1 MHWTSS
7 AEQHVMA
14 VIPAAELRCN
24 PSGVGDSPPTHHTP
38 RQRIASILLSGEQ
51 RRFDSNSNQY
61 KPRSDDTEAS
71 AAGRSGRACVAQ
83 SDGRR
88 RGGERVQRPVGA
100 LARVCV
106 SGPQN
111 RKRSQEGIN
120 PPSELSRSLSRHNHG
135 AAGGGHPIIEL
146 PCILYQTPRTLIR
159 ERFFTGGVAGFCGS
173 LQLAAGCGGLKS

>member
-1 MHWTSS
+1 M
-7 AEQHVMA
+7 
-14 VIPAAELRCN
+14 LRVE
-24 PSGVGDSPPTHHTP
+24 VGA
-38 RQRIASILLSGEQ
+38 RALR
-51 RRFDSNSNQY
+51 NQ
-61 KPRSDDTEAS
+61 T
-71 AAGRSGRACVAQ
+71 
-83 SDGRR
+83 
-88 RGGERVQRPVGA
+88 GGGGGRVQRPVGA

-159 ERFFTGGVAGFCGS
+159 ERFFTGMGPVTLYNYSSHAAR
-173 LQLAAGCGGLKS
+173 AAGAPLEAHPAPNRAGRPCRALLRARCLSLGLLGAWCLVLVGAWRCLVLCAWSLALGALC

>member
-1 MHWTSS
+1 MPGKG
-7 AEQHVMA
+7 A
-14 VIPAAELRCN
+14 VVSKVGLHRTRTRTNTN
-24 PSGVGDSPPTHHTP
+24 P
-38 RQRIASILLSGEQ
+38 
-51 RRFDSNSNQY
+51 
-61 KPRSDDTEAS
+61 DDTEAN

-83 SDGRR
+83 SDGR

-173 LQLAAGCGGLKS
+173 LQLSESLCSVPRRTWPTPVTIQEP

>member
-1 MHWTSS
+1 MHSICG
-7 AEQHVMA
+7 A
-14 VIPAAELRCN
+14 N
-24 PSGVGDSPPTHHTP
+24 PS
-38 RQRIASILLSGEQ
+38 ALSGRQTGELELELIQ
-51 RRFDSNSNQY
+51 TQMTQKPMLRVEVGARALRNQ
-61 KPRSDDTEAS
+61 T
-71 AAGRSGRACVAQ
+71 GG
-83 SDGRR
+83 G
-88 RGGERVQRPVGA
+88 GGERVQRPVGA

-173 LQLAAGCGGLKS
+173 LQLSESLCSVSRRTWPTPVIIQEP

>member
-1 MHWTSS
+1 M
-7 AEQHVMA
+7 
-14 VIPAAELRCN
+14 
-24 PSGVGDSPPTHHTP
+24 
-38 RQRIASILLSGEQ
+38 
-51 RRFDSNSNQY
+51 
-61 KPRSDDTEAS
+61 
-71 AAGRSGRACVAQ
+71 
-83 SDGRR
+83 
-88 RGGERVQRPVGA
+88 GA

-135 AAGGGHPIIEL
+135 AAGGDPIIEL

-173 LQLAAGCGGLKS
+173 LQLSESLCSVPRRTWPTPVIIQEPKSNSFRSSAVRREHVQVCAANQNFNAEPPTSNSERCPSCWINVNHVSAGFMGEGRFERTHLPP

>member
-1 MHWTSS
+1 MT
-7 AEQHVMA
+7 QKPV
-14 VIPAAELRCN
+14 LRVE
-24 PSGVGDSPPTHHTP
+24 VGARALRNQTGGG
-38 RQRIASILLSGEQ
+38 GE
-51 RRFDSNSNQY
+51 
-61 KPRSDDTEAS
+61 
-71 AAGRSGRACVAQ
+71 
-83 SDGRR
+83 
-88 RGGERVQRPVGA
+88 GERVQRPVGA

-159 ERFFTGGVAGFCGS
+159 EQSSISTWRKHITSWCLLNQAFTRAVREYAYTG
-173 LQLAAGCGGLKS
+173 